1 MRFLDLEMSSG
12 VNTHREAK
20 LHTTDAR
27 SNKAAA
33 VTGHD
38 LTTEKRNR

>member
-1 MRFLDLEMSSG
+1 MRFSELEMSSG

-20 LHTTDAR
+20 LHTTDVR

-33 VTGHD
+33 VTGPD
-38 LTTEKRNR
+38 LTTENRNR